1 MARLGRRYPAK
12 PHLNTYNLGKFVDN
26 TAVNFGDTYIR
37 QDVPND
43 NQGSNTGLSVQ
54 WYQPFLATNHNLF
67 QFRLPPTDKGPI
79 SEIRLYLWSNG
90 GGSGG
95 ADCDLYTCNTFTEST
110 VTWNLAPAIG
120 TNVDSIN
127 NSSPTPVGWR
137 YWVIRGPGATNS
149 QNSLT
154 WGMTA
159 AFRLRF
165 TTESGATKNF
175 GWNSK
180 ENADV
185 NTRPFISVIYTPT
198 KVVNS
203 RTKLTNFSPKRASRY

>member
-1 MARLGRRYPAK
+1 MARLGRRFPVK
-12 PHLNTYNLGKFVDN
+12 PHVNTYQLKQFVDLS
-26 TAVNFGDTYIR
+26 AVNLGDTYIR
-37 QDVPND
+37 QDVSND
-43 NQGSNTGLSVQ
+43 IQGTNPSLSLQ
-54 WYQPFLATNHNLF
+54 WYLPFLATNHNLF
-67 QFRLPPTDKGPI
+67 QFSLPRTDRGPI
-79 SEIRLYLWSNG
+79 SEIRLYLWSGG

-95 ADCDLYTCNTFTEST
+95 ADADLYTCNTFVEST
-110 VTWNLAPAIG
+110 VTWNLAPAII

-127 NSSPTPVGWR
+127 DSSPTPIGWR

-149 QNSLT
+149 QNNLT

-180 ENADV
+180 ENSDV
-185 NTRPFISVIYTPT
+185 NTRPFISVSYTPT
-198 KVVNS
+198 KVINS
-203 RTKLTNFSPKRASRY
+203 QSKLTNFSPKRSSRY